1 MKLIEEE
8 NVGGTFLEFFFFLDM
23 SPQAKEQKQK

>member
-1 MKLIEEE
+1 MKLVEE
-8 NVGGTFLEFFFFLDM
+8 NVGGTFLEFFFFDM